1 MGELEKKAY
10 ELAKII
16 YANEVRI
23 GTKIPKIKHVE
34 NIVNILKKVKHSDE
48 MLASAWLFDA
58 LDKLNLT
65 NKSREKFLADI
76 RQGFGIKVAK
86 LLDGCMP
93 KTTPAECGKLI
104 HRITKDIEYQVKA
117 NAQAQSIKLADVLE
131 YLQSIRTCDFYNSEN
146 DGFKRKLQLKDRLTV
161 YHVQATKLVKADASI
176 KKQLI
181 DTINLVNEEIENKLL
196 MKAKGTN
203 VCK

>member
-34 NIVNILKKVKHSDE
+34 NIVNILKTVKHSDE
-48 MLASAWLFDA
+48 MLASAWLFDV
-58 LDKLNLT
+58 LDKKNLT
-65 NKSREKFLADI
+65 VQSREKFLAEI
-76 RQGFGIKVAK
+76 NQSFGKKVAN
-86 LLDGCMP
+86 LMDGCMP
-93 KTTPAECGKLI
+93 KTTPDECGKLI
-104 HRITKDIEYQVKA
+104 HRITKDIEYQAKA
-117 NAQAQSIKLADVLE
+117 NVQAQTIKLADVLE
-131 YLQSIRTCDFYNSEN
+131 YLQSMRTCDFYNSEN
-146 DGFKRKLQLKDRLTV
+146 DGFRRKSQLKDRLTI

-181 DTINLVNEEIENKLL
+181 DTINLVNEELESKLL
-196 MKAKGTN
+196 MKSKSTN
-203 VCK
+203 VGK